1 MAGTTARKDLE
12 DILFGKGLITQDQLS
27 LIKVETRKRGIEAEK
42 IILEKGLVSE
52 EEVVKARAE
61 VIGVPYVKLEEKTI
75 TSDVLS
81 LVPENVARRYHLIPF
96 EKDANTLSVALIDPL
111 DQQVLEF
118 LEQKTGLSVKPY
130 YGSKQDIDLSIEEQ
144 YSQSLSTEVTAA
156 LREAGARPAR
166 EVKAEAA
173 IAPEAPVSKIVSQLL
188 EFGVKS
194 NASDCHIEP
203 LEDKTR
209 VRFRIDGI
217 LHEKLI
223 LPKKVHEA
231 VISRIKIL
239 AGLKID
245 EKRVPQDGRFNFKTA
260 GQEVDLRVSSLPTS
274 NGEKIVMRLL
284 RKTGGVPALTD
295 LGLRGTALKSLETQL
310 LRPHGII
317 LVTGPT
323 GSGKTTTL
331 YSVLTKINSV
341 RVNILTLEDPI
352 EYKLAGINQ
361 VQINPQAGLTF
372 ATGLRSF
379 LRQDPNII
387 MVGEI
392 RDAETADLAIQA
404 ALTGHLVFSTLHTN
418 NASGALPRLLDMG
431 AEPFLISSTVT
442 AVVGQRVVRKID
454 TNCQE
459 EFEPPKE
466 VVEEIK
472 KAMGSLFPPLA
483 GDKSLKLRRGR
494 GCNLCSHTGYL
505 GRVGIFEVLVLSEK
519 IGRLILERA
528 TTTGLENQAVSEGMI
543 TMIQDGYMK
552 VLEGSTTIEEVLRV
566 AQE

>member
-1 MAGTTARKDLE
+1 MPGPAIHKGLE
-12 DILFGKGLITQDQLS
+12 DILYEKGLITQDQLS
-27 LIKVETRKRGIEAEK
+27 LIKVEIQKRGVEPDK
-42 IILEKGLVSE
+42 LILEKGLVSE
-52 EEVVKARAE
+52 EEIVKARAE
-61 VIGVPYVKLEEKTI
+61 ILGVPYVSLEGRTI
-75 TSDVLS
+75 TSDILS
-81 LVPENVARRYHLIPF
+81 LLPENVAKRYHLIPF
-96 EKDANTLSVALIDPL
+96 EKDVSSISVALIDPL

-118 LEQKTGLSVKPY
+118 LEQKTGLLVKAY
-130 YGSKQDIDLSIEEQ
+130 LAGKDDIDFAIEEQ
-144 YSQSLSTEVTAA
+144 YAQSLSTEVTAA
-156 LREAGARPAR
+156 LREAG
-166 EVKAEAA
+166 VKQVKEEKVGG
-173 IAPEAPVSKIVSQLL
+173 PLTSEAPVSKIVSQLL
-188 EFGVKS
+188 EYGVKS
-194 NASDCHIEP
+194 NASDCHVEP

-217 LHEKLI
+217 LYEKLI
-223 LPKKVHEA
+223 LPKKVHDA

-239 AGLKID
+239 SGMKID
-245 EKRVPQDGRFNFKTA
+245 EKRVPQDGRFNFKTS
-260 GQEVDLRVSSLPTS
+260 GQEVDLRVSTLPTS
-274 NGEKIVMRLL
+274 NGEKVVMRLL
-284 RKTGGVPALTD
+284 RKTGGVPVLTD
-295 LGLRGTALKSLETQL
+295 LGLRGTALKNLETQL

-361 VQINPQAGLTF
+361 VQVNPQAGLNF

-392 RDAETADLAIQA
+392 RDTETADLAIQA

-418 NASGALPRLLDMG
+418 NAAGALPRLLDMG
-431 AEPFLISSTVT
+431 AESYLVSSTVT
-442 AVVGQRVVRKID
+442 SIVGQRVVRKID
-454 TNCQE
+454 KNCKE

-466 VVEEIK
+466 IIDELRK
-472 KAMGSLFPPLA
+472 NLGSLYPSQ
-483 GDKSLKLRRGR
+483 DSKIMKLSRGK

-505 GRVGIFEVLVLSEK
+505 GRMGIFEVLVVSEK
-519 IGRLILERA
+519 IGRIILERA
-528 TTTGLENQAVSEGMI
+528 TTSALENEAVSEGMI
-543 TMIQDGYMK
+543 TMKQDGYLK
-552 VLEGSTTIEEVLRV
+552 VLEGITTIEEVLRV